1 MKKTF
6 RVFIS
11 DAKRLTSNVVAMVI
25 IMGLC
30 IIPALYAWFN
40 IMSNWDPYGESATSQ
55 MHISV
60 YSKDKGV
67 TYGDLNLCMGD
78 NVISGLKEN
87 SSIGWIFT
95 DTEKEALEDVYSGES
110 YAAFIVPGNFTEDML
125 SFISGDP
132 VNPQIEYYENSKKN
146 AIATKIT
153 SKVKTTVQQ
162 SVNSS
167 VVSIITEV
175 AAKSGE
181 IIVGDDS
188 SGDNLVGTVVSKLQ
202 DMDTSL
208 GTYVGILDTFA
219 MLTDSADSLVGSTQS
234 LLPSVE
240 GLIDGGQAS
249 VSGMQ
254 SSVLSGAQTA
264 GTITQMVDISFTT
277 INNQLEVFNSSI
289 QSIDININPDIT
301 IPEANLD
308 AIYKLAD
315 STLGTLEGIDGVD
328 KTQIEAIRSDLSQMQ
343 TQIADF
349 KADSQATAE
358 KLETLKNSISAE
370 VKSAKSAVESL
381 KSTFDHNISP
391 NLSGAV
397 YDIEY
402 ALIETQSMLGSLDDS
417 FPDIQNALSDYASIL
432 KSGNA
437 DVVSTREYV
446 QQIRDGLANVI
457 SGLNELSND
466 EQYKEVAEMLK
477 ADPTLIA
484 EFVTSPLSMDEQKI
498 YEISTYG
505 SAMAPFYTV
514 LALWVGGLITVALV
528 HVKVKDNEEIKDV
541 RGIHKF
547 LGRYIIFFI
556 IGQIQTLITVLG
568 DLFFVDIQCPHPF
581 LFWCACA
588 LTSVVFT
595 FMMYSLTVAWGNVGE
610 AVAVVIMVIQV
621 AGAGGTFPVEVLPQ
635 VYQKIYKFMPFK
647 YAMNAL
653 RECVGGMYRFDY
665 AKDLAILLIYVA
677 VSFVIGF
684 FLGRPFKKLN
694 EAIEKSKER
703 SGLII

>member
-1 MKKTF
+1 
-6 RVFIS
+6 
-11 DAKRLTSNVVAMVI
+11 
-25 IMGLC
+25 
-30 IIPALYAWFN
+30 
-40 IMSNWDPYGESATSQ
+40 
-55 MHISV
+55 
-60 YSKDKGV
+60 
-67 TYGDLNLCMGD
+67 
-78 NVISGLKEN
+78 
-87 SSIGWIFT
+87 
-95 DTEKEALEDVYSGES
+95 
-110 YAAFIVPGNFTEDML
+110 
-125 SFISGDP
+125 
-132 VNPQIEYYENSKKN
+132 
-146 AIATKIT
+146 
-153 SKVKTTVQQ
+153 
-162 SVNSS
+162 
-167 VVSIITEV
+167 
-175 AAKSGE
+175 
-181 IIVGDDS
+181 
-188 SGDNLVGTVVSKLQ
+188 
-202 DMDTSL
+202 
-208 GTYVGILDTFA
+208 
-219 MLTDSADSLVGSTQS
+219 
-234 LLPSVE
+234 
-240 GLIDGGQAS
+240 
-249 VSGMQ
+249 
-254 SSVLSGAQTA
+254 
-264 GTITQMVDISFTT
+264 
-277 INNQLEVFNSSI
+277 
-289 QSIDININPDIT
+289 
-301 IPEANLD
+301 
-308 AIYKLAD
+308 
-315 STLGTLEGIDGVD
+315 
-328 KTQIEAIRSDLSQMQ
+328 
-343 TQIADF
+343 
-349 KADSQATAE
+349 
-358 KLETLKNSISAE
+358 
-370 VKSAKSAVESL
+370 
-381 KSTFDHNISP
+381 
-391 NLSGAV
+391 
-397 YDIEY
+397 
-402 ALIETQSMLGSLDDS
+402 MLGSLDDS

-477 ADPTLIA
+477 TDPTLIA

-635 VYQKIYKFMPFK
+635 VYQMIYKFMPFK

-653 RECVGGMYRFDY
+653 RECVGGIYRFNY
-665 AKDLAILLIYVA
+665 EKDLVILLIYVA